1 MSDKEVHRNL
11 MNDTICLAR
20 VFKNGEEC
28 RCSVRRKGIEFCGRH
43 INKSKYGKITE
54 NIPVEYADK
63 FTKKLEDRNIITKDI
78 PNCGEDRLIMNDQ
91 YVSKKEYMDLKNY
104 TEEHLK
110 SIFRLHNTC
119 YDIYQEKLSKLEA
132 TIISLLEEN
141 LKVREDLDNIKQ
153 ELNNNSLE
161 KVIKPIEKV
170 IKPDESDSWSDD
182 DDDYNLD

>member
-1 MSDKEVHRNL
+1 MLINL
-11 MNDTICLAR
+11 
-20 VFKNGEEC
+20 K
-28 RCSVRRKGIEFCGRH
+28 
-43 INKSKYGKITE
+43 
-54 NIPVEYADK
+54 
-63 FTKKLEDRNIITKDI
+63 KKLENRNSNSKYI
-78 PNCGEDRLIMNDQ
+78 PNCDEDKLIMNDQ
-91 YVSKKEYMDLKNY
+91 YVNKKEYMDLKNY

-119 YDIYQEKLSKLEA
+119 SDIYQEKISKLEE

-161 KVIKPIEKV
+161 KVIKPIENV
-170 IKPDESDSWSDD
+170 IKPIENVIKHIESDSWTDD